1 MLKAEVKRLKK
12 ESEKETDKIRR
23 VSIEIS
29 INLQLEQLK
38 TEDLTAER
46 DHLEQL
52 CNNFRSLKGEC
63 FNIGKRCDELERTF
77 SSTSER
83 SQERKFIEGDIVGI
97 MQWIFGEV
105 VAFKN
110 ILSTRADYCAW
121 IGTQSTASIL
131 LKAGCN
137 HMKTCTDL
145 DFEVSIENVWMS
157 TAEASEWGK
166 KFLDDI
172 WSKGGK
178 EISLEESKKLKE
190 KV

>member
-63 FNIGKRCDELERTF
+63 FNIGKICDELERTF